1 MATFDNQDSFLRK
14 FLSQPRPTW
23 VTFVISAVLLLVPF
37 LAAQLDGLG
46 AELIRTG
53 SWRPLLIGPVII
65 IYILIVSPI
74 LARDDSEALRAFR
87 PIVQLDDQAFSQV
100 VERAGYIKPLYEI
113 LILALGAAFGAW
125 LGSTWLRDS
134 PSAWLYLCNIV
145 LMAVMFGLLA
155 VVVYWSIQETR
166 VMVALH
172 QQPLQFDLFDLS
184 PFEPIGRQSL
194 GIALT
199 FVGGITLSLL
209 LSVDPQNLFAWQ
221 NGIVYVPLVL
231 VPVVVFFLNMR
242 DTHRVLAQA
251 KKSETEI
258 VERRLAR
265 AARGLTGQIAASE
278 SAVALAA
285 ELNALAAYQKF
296 LRNARTWPY
305 NTAMLRT
312 LFVSVL
318 IPGTIALAGR
328 VMEGF
333 FNP

>member
-1 MATFDNQDSFLRK
+1 
-14 FLSQPRPTW
+14 
-23 VTFVISAVLLLVPF
+23 
-37 LAAQLDGLG
+37 
-46 AELIRTG
+46 
-53 SWRPLLIGPVII
+53 
-65 IYILIVSPI
+65 
-74 LARDDSEALRAFR
+74 
-87 PIVQLDDQAFSQV
+87 
-100 VERAGYIKPLYEI
+100 
-113 LILALGAAFGAW
+113 
-125 LGSTWLRDS
+125 
-134 PSAWLYLCNIV
+134 
-145 LMAVMFGLLA
+145 
-155 VVVYWSIQETR
+155 
-166 VMVALH
+166 MVALH

-318 IPGTIALAGR
+318 IPGTIALASR
-328 VMEGF
+328 VVERF